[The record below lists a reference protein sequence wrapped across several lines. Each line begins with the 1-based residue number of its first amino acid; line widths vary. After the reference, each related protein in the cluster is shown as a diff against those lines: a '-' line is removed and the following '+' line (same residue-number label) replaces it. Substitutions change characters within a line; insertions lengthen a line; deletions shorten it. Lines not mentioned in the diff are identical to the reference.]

1 MRRQTIHHVVSMVFA
16 LPLLAVGVLMA
27 ISEPEFLNPWNDAF
41 FGGLWL
47 VLWSMLLAGTVIPLN
62 SVLALL
68 RMRQT
73 KN

>member
-1 MRRQTIHHVVSMVFA
+1 MRRQTIYHVVNLVLA

-27 ISEPEFLNPWNDAF
+27 VSEPVFLNPWNDAF

-47 VLWSMLLAGTVIPLN
+47 VLWPMLLAGTFIPLN

-68 RMRQT
+68 RMRQA